1 MNKSA
6 FAFLACLMIALPLQA
21 VEFTPL
27 DKATARQLLDPASHR
42 QPTVVALWSSDCSH
56 CKKNLQLLSTLVKSN
71 PRLRVITLAAEPETA
86 ILAPML
92 DRYSLPGP
100 RYAYGSDNPDAI
112 AYAIDPSWAGELPR
126 SFLFNGRGQKEK
138 VSGVI
143 SVQTAEKALGLRF
156 TANNDQAD

>member
-1 MNKSA
+1 MKKSA
-6 FAFLACLMIALPLQA
+6 FAFLACLIAMPLQA
-21 VEFTPL
+21 ADFTPL

-71 PRLRVITLAAEPETA
+71 RRLRVITLAAEPETA
-86 ILAPML
+86 SLGPLL
-92 DRYSLPGP
+92 DRFQLPGP

-126 SFLFNGRGQKEK
+126 TFFFNGAGQKEK

-143 SVQTAEKALGLRF
+143 SAQMAEKTLGLRF
-156 TANNDQAD
+156 

>member
-1 MNKSA
+1 MKKSV
-6 FAFLACLMIALPLQA
+6 FAFLACLIAMPLQA
-21 VEFTPL
+21 ADFTPL
-27 DKATARQLLDPASHR
+27 DKAAARQLLDPASHR

-86 ILAPML
+86 NLGPLL
-92 DRYSLPGP
+92 DRFQLPGP

-126 SFLFNGRGQKEK
+126 TFLFNGAGRKEK

-143 SVQTAEKALGLRF
+143 SAPMAEKALGLRF
-156 TANNDQAD
+156 